1 MCGVNDSVD
10 RSSLRQRPRWSSLY
24 LLAGLMLSVL
34 LAVQAFVASGRERTA
49 LQSGLVLAGLFAMA
63 QWARRNRA
71 ALDHL
76 DWCDCASERVTIRVI
91 ASRREAPAFARP
103 DDELSWIDPEP
114 VESLAEITR

>member
-1 MCGVNDSVD
+1 MCDVNYPVD
-10 RSSLRQRPRWSSLY
+10 GSSLGQRPRWRSLY

-34 LAVQAFVASGRERTA
+34 LVAQAFVAAGTERTA
-49 LQSGLVLAGLFAMA
+49 LQSGLVLAGFFAMV

-76 DWCDCASERVTIRVI
+76 DWCDCASEQVTIRVI

-103 DDELSWIDPEP
+103 DDQWSWVDPEP
-114 VESLAEITR
+114 VRPLEEIAR

>member
-1 MCGVNDSVD
+1 
-10 RSSLRQRPRWSSLY
+10 
-24 LLAGLMLSVL
+24 
-34 LAVQAFVASGRERTA
+34 
-49 LQSGLVLAGLFAMA
+49 MA

-114 VESLAEITR
+114 VESLAAITR